1 MGVSENEDEVN
12 LETCGFEVYGGGGL
26 LNGNVRDAAGLMA

>member
-12 LETCGFEVYGGGGL
+12 LETCGFEVYGGGSAK
-26 LNGNVRDAAGLMA
+26 RKC